1 MKRCRVG
8 GGLLQGLHQPST
20 RFNAIVCST
29 IVKKIRIYETE
40 VEGWFHTL
48 SFIIIFLSFFFIFIL

>member
-8 GGLLQGLHQPST
+8 GGLLQGSPPT